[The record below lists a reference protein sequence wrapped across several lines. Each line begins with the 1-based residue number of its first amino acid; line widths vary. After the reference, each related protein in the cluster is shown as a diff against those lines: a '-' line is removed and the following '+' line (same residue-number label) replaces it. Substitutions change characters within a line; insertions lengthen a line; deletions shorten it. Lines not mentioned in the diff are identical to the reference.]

1 MKNENLHS
9 INSTGFKTPEDY
21 FDSLEDAV
29 FSKMKEQDIHSK
41 VGLSGF
47 KVPSDYFESFDAKV
61 LSSMSDHKE
70 VKVIPLFK
78 WKKIAYISGIA
89 ASVILVFNLFFTN
102 SNQLTFDD
110 LETASIE
117 NYLINEDLNSYEIAP
132 YLGTADLNSDNFVEN
147 TLNVSDIE
155 DYLLQNSN
163 MEYLISD

>member
-9 INSTGFKTPEDY
+9 IKSTGFKTPEDY
-21 FDSLEDAV
+21 FESLEDAV
-29 FSKMKEQDIHSK
+29 FSKMKEQEIHSN
-41 VGLSGF
+41 VGFSGF
-47 KVPSDYFESFDAKV
+47 KVPSGYFEDFD
-61 LSSMSDHKE
+61 S
-70 VKVIPLFK
+70 KVISLVAEDKSKVISLFD

-89 ASVILVFNLFFTN
+89 ASVILVFNLFTN
-102 SNQLTFDD
+102 SDQLTFDD

-147 TLNVSDIE
+147 TLKASDIE

-163 MEYLISD
+163 VDYLISD